1 MFVRQT
7 QRIFGIKRALSYEKQ
22 KTIMSVGP
30 FVILDD
36 VFDDTTIIDRLYDLL
51 VNENVS
57 IPVEP
62 PNFIKKDDLGYSS
75 ERNELDNLLR
85 KVVHRVWM
93 DKLYALLKGR
103 DELIGFECWNN
114 NLPND
119 SQVKSL
125 AGGNAGQ

>member
-1 MFVRQT
+1 
-7 QRIFGIKRALSYEKQ
+7 
-22 KTIMSVGP
+22 MSVGP

-36 VFDDTTIIDRLYDLL
+36 VFDDTTVIDRLYDLL
-51 VNENVS
+51 VNGSVS

-62 PNFIKKDDLGYSS
+62 PNLIRKDDLGYSF
-75 ERNELDNLLR
+75 ERSELDNLLR
-85 KVVHRVWM
+85 KVVDTIWM
-93 DKLYALLKGR
+93 DKLYALIKDR

-125 AGGNAGQ
+125 AGGNAG